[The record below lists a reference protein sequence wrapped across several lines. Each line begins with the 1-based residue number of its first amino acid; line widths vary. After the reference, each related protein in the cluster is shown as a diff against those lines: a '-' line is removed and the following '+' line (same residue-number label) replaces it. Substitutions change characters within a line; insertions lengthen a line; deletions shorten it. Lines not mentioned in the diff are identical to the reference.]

1 MSWAL
6 DTVVKQGN
14 SEIVKLLLD
23 NGADPNKLSQGGLS
37 IVYSSTLANAV
48 KMINYDVIEMLLRAN
63 ANPNFCPP
71 KNNDV
76 RTVLFL
82 PPC

>member
-1 MSWAL
+1 MSRAL
-6 DTVVKQGN
+6 DRVVVQGN

-23 NGADPNKLSQGGLS
+23 NGADPNLDHCRYN
-37 IVYSSTLANAV
+37 IVYSSTLASAV
-48 KMINYDVIEMLLRAN
+48 ETINYGVIEMLLRAN

>member
-1 MSWAL
+1 MSRAL
-6 DTVVKQGN
+6 DRVVVQGN

-23 NGADPNKLSQGGLS
+23 NGADPNKLDHWRR
-37 IVYSSTLANAV
+37 IVYSSTLASAV
-48 KMINYDVIEMLLRAN
+48 KTINYDVIEMLLRAN

-76 RTVLFL
+76 RIVLFL

>member
-6 DTVVKQGN
+6 DTTVVKQGN

-23 NGADPNKLSQGGLS
+23 NGADPNKLSQGGRS

-71 KNNDV
+71 KHV

>member
-1 MSWAL
+1 MSRAL
-6 DTVVKQGN
+6 DRVVVQGN
-14 SEIVKLLLD
+14 SEMVKLLLD
-23 NGADPNKLSQGGLS
+23 NGADPNKLEH
-37 IVYSSTLANAV
+37 IVYSSTLASAV

-71 KNNDV
+71 KHNNDV